1 MKERE
6 IRIQKEIGGFPLEIR
21 TGLWAPQASG
31 SAVVQFAGVTAFAT
45 ATVSEK
51 PREDVDF
58 FPLLVDCE
66 EKMYAGGRIP
76 GGFFKREG
84 RPSERAVLTAR
95 TIDRTIRPLF
105 PKGFRHDVQIVVTI
119 LSTDLARPFDVAGL
133 IAAAAALQ
141 VSEIPFPEP
150 VAGLRVGKR
159 DGQLILM
166 PTFEDWE
173 KGTLNLMVTRS
184 GGRVVMLEGEA
195 REEPE
200 ETILEAIDFAR
211 EPLEGILEALHELR
225 EAAGKPKI
233 AWEEERIPEDLEP
246 EITERIESAVREAF
260 DGKQKPEMEKI
271 LHAMEQEL
279 REAYAER
286 VPPAALT
293 AKIQEIQ
300 HRVLEELV
308 LQENRR
314 PDGRKPEEIRPVHCE
329 VGVIPRIHGSGFFE
343 RGLTQVLSTVTLGA
357 PGEEQI
363 LEDLSPEEFKRFL
376 HQYNFPGY
384 SVGEVRPMR
393 APGRREIGHGAL
405 AERALSPLIPEQA
418 LFPYTIRVVSEVL
431 SSNGSTSMAS
441 VCASSLGLMD
451 AGVPIQKH
459 VAGISVG
466 LVCTEDQERFALL
479 TDILG
484 IEDAAGNMDF
494 KLAGTE
500 KGFTAIQVDVKVPGL
515 RREII
520 EATLRRSREARA
532 QILQK
537 MKEAIE
543 APRLTISPH
552 APRVTSL
559 RIPMERIGDLIG
571 PGGKHIREI
580 ITATKAKIEIEED
593 GRVYIASENEE
604 MLRKAVE
611 MVRQYTRGV
620 EVGKV
625 YEGRVK
631 RLLSFGAL
639 VEILP
644 GKVGLV
650 HVSEMP
656 FPKKDDFTRYLK
668 VGTTVR
674 VKVLEVIE
682 ETGKIQLTMKG
693 LPQPGIPQ
701 WKQKRPVR

>member
-1 MKERE
+1 
-6 IRIQKEIGGFPLEIR
+6 
-21 TGLWAPQASG
+21 
-31 SAVVQFAGVTAFAT
+31 
-45 ATVSEK
+45 
-51 PREDVDF
+51 
-58 FPLLVDCE
+58 
-66 EKMYAGGRIP
+66 MYAGGRIP

-293 AKIQEIQ
+293 ARIQEIQ

-431 SSNGSTSMAS
+431 SSNGSTSMAR

>member
-1 MKERE
+1 
-6 IRIQKEIGGFPLEIR
+6 
-21 TGLWAPQASG
+21 
-31 SAVVQFAGVTAFAT
+31 
-45 ATVSEK
+45 
-51 PREDVDF
+51 
-58 FPLLVDCE
+58 
-66 EKMYAGGRIP
+66 MYAGGRIP

-293 AKIQEIQ
+293 ARIQEIQ